1 MAKIEDDYKINLEI
15 NKEGL
20 LKDLKEIKEEVK
32 SVTKEINTN
41 IQCLKLNR
49 KDILVVKVDL
59 FLKEAD
65 KLKIAKQLGKRLH
78 RKVLVIYKNTD
89 LEIIKR

>member
-15 NKEGL
+15 N
-20 LKDLKEIKEEVK
+20 
-32 SVTKEINTN
+32 TN
-41 IQCLKLNR
+41 IQWLKLNR